1 MKIHVFS
8 NSIFL
13 INDATILNKM
23 SKLLKSN
30 SKVYMIRSIFL
41 FSRTKNAA
49 SIKEN
54 TNLNAKNKQKV
65 AIYLSYPS
73 CFRAYADIVKRELI
87 NNGLDIYDPLI
98 YESENPVKQDIEETL
113 RVLAKDPFAPQLGT
127 HKLRGKLSGCWA
139 CSLGY
144 NFRIVFDFVK
154 SEEQTED
161 DIFLI
166 EIGTHDE
173 VY

>member
-1 MKIHVFS
+1 MRTLVWSKTFVKAFKR
-8 NSIFL
+8 
-13 INDATILNKM
+13 TI
-23 SKLLKSN
+23 
-30 SKVYMIRSIFL
+30 
-41 FSRTKNAA
+41 
-49 SIKEN
+49 
-54 TNLNAKNKQKV
+54 
-65 AIYLSYPS
+65 
-73 CFRAYADIVKRELI
+73 KRHPTL
-87 NNGLDIYDPLI
+87 
-98 YESENPVKQDIEETL
+98 KQDIEETL